1 LTIGHLLVLEQLP
14 RVPKQPNIL
23 DDSKLEGFMSA
34 LTSIFSWLG
43 RFLKK
48 VRSIV
53 LDLGTALVVMFV
65 VIAIIEALTASG
77 PDVED
82 PSGKALLI
90 DPAGTVVD
98 QEVFNS
104 ESLLTTVT
112 DASSIQIQT
121 RDLIKLIRAAAED
134 DSIPAVVVDFS
145 STGFAGPTT
154 AINIAKELKALRD
167 SGKRVIAFND
177 RLSTTSYLM
186 ASQASEV
193 WVHPVGSIS
202 VRGLGGMRNYNKDLF
217 ENLKI
222 TIHNYS
228 QGDFKSAT
236 ETSWRSS
243 MSENDRMQ
251 REALLFPIWEEMKSL
266 MAEGRGIESDDIQSF
281 ADNYV
286 GFFGEAAIGNIAYA
300 QANNLIDGTKSF
312 PEFRKYMIE
321 EFGLDEE
328 AETETY
334 KTISYAEYAKQLTD
348 DSADS
353 GNQIAVITAEGVI
366 REGEISQGVAGAN
379 GVVKQIRK
387 AHEDESTKAIVFR
400 VNSPGGSIIASEMMR
415 DELLAAKRKGIKVIV
430 SMGDYAASGGVY
442 ISTPADYIFA
452 EPTTIT
458 GSIGVAIALPTL
470 ENAMDYIGVNFDG
483 VVTSK
488 HGGWDPTQAID
499 DDLDKIFASWGS
511 EAYDRFINFVAE
523 SRSQTYDDIKAI
535 AGGRVWIATS
545 AKDIGLVDEIG
556 GIDDALTYAA
566 SLAELEDY
574 QVEYYGQELSPEE
587 MILKELLE
595 QLDVSIGEPKVLSA
609 LDGIAR
615 LYDTFIDIHEPKA
628 LLTCKDC
635 LVDLD

>member
-1 LTIGHLLVLEQLP
+1 M
-14 RVPKQPNIL
+14 N
-23 DDSKLEGFMSA
+23 A
-34 LTSIFSWLG
+34 LKSIFSWLG
-43 RFLKK
+43 RFLEKART
-48 VRSIV
+48 VM
-53 LDLGTALVVMFV
+53 LNLGTAFILIFFT
-65 VIAIIEALTASG
+65 IIIIGAFTSSG
-77 PDVED
+77 PEVKD
-82 PSGKALLI
+82 PSGRVLFI
-90 DPAGTVVD
+90 DPVGTVVD

-104 ESLLTTVT
+104 DFLFNLGT
-112 DASSIQIQT
+112 DSSTDQIQT
-121 RDLIKLIRAAAED
+121 RDLIQLIRTAAED
-134 DSIPAVVVDFS
+134 EDIPAVFIDFS
-145 STGFAGPTT
+145 ATGFAGPTT

-167 SGKRVIAFND
+167 SGKRVIAMSD

-217 ENLKI
+217 DNLKI

-243 MSENDRMQ
+243 MSDNDRMQ
-251 REALLFPIWEEMKSL
+251 REALLFPIWDEMKSL

-281 ADNYV
+281 ADDYV

-300 QANNLIDGTKSF
+300 ETNNIIDGTKSF
-312 PEFRKYMIE
+312 PEFRQYMIE

-334 KTISYAEYAKQLTD
+334 KTISYNEYAKQID
-348 DSADS
+348 DELSESD
-353 GNQIAVITAEGVI
+353 NHIAIITAEGAI
-366 REGEISQGVAGAN
+366 MEGEITQGVAGAN
-379 GVVKQIRK
+379 GVVKQIRS
-387 AHEDESTKAIVFR
+387 AHEDENTKAIVFR

-415 DELLAAKRKGIKVIV
+415 DELFAAKEKGIDVIV

-499 DDLDKIFASWGS
+499 EDLDKIFAGWGAD
-511 EAYDRFINFVAE
+511 AYDRFVSFVAE
-523 SRSQTYDDIKAI
+523 SRSQSYEDIKKI

-545 AKDIGLVDEIG
+545 AKEIGLVDEIG
-556 GIDDALTYAA
+556 GIDDAIAYAA
-566 SLAELEDY
+566 DMAELEDY

-587 MILKELLE
+587 LILRELLE
-595 QLDVSIGEPKVLSA
+595 NFDVSLGEPKALSA
-609 LDGIAR
+609 LNGLAD
-615 LYDTFIDIHEPKA
+615 LYESLTDIQEPKA

-635 LVDLD
+635 LVGLD

>member
-1 LTIGHLLVLEQLP
+1 M
-14 RVPKQPNIL
+14 N
-23 DDSKLEGFMSA
+23 A
-34 LTSIFSWLG
+34 LKSIFSWLG
-43 RFLKK
+43 RFLEKART
-48 VRSIV
+48 VM
-53 LDLGTALVVMFV
+53 LNLGTAFV
-65 VIAIIEALTASG
+65 LIIITFAIIGGLSSSG
-77 PDVED
+77 PDVTEKD
-82 PSGKALLI
+82 GRVLFI
-90 DPAGTVVD
+90 DPIGTVVD

-104 ESLLTTVT
+104 DFMFNFGTNSST
-112 DASSIQIQT
+112 DQIQT
-121 RDLIKLIRAAAED
+121 RDLIALIRAAAED
-134 DSIPAVVVDFS
+134 EEIPAVFIDFS

-154 AINIAKELKALRD
+154 AINIAKELKALRE

-202 VRGLGGMRNYNKDLF
+202 VRGLGGMRPYQKELY

-222 TIHNYS
+222 NFHNYS
-228 QGDFKSAT
+228 QGDFKSAVEGNT
-236 ETSWRSS
+236 RTD
-243 MSENDRMQ
+243 MSENDKLQ
-251 REALLFPIWEEMKSL
+251 REALLNPIWDEMKLL
-266 MAEGRGIESDDIQSF
+266 MAEGRDIELGDIQSF
-281 ADNYV
+281 ADDYV

-300 QANNLIDGTKSF
+300 KANNIIDGTKSF
-312 PEFRKYMIE
+312 PEFRQYMIK

-334 KTISYAEYAKQLTD
+334 KTISYNEYADQMED
-348 DSADS
+348 DFSDS
-353 GNQIAVITAEGVI
+353 ENEIAIITAEGAI
-366 REGEISQGVAGAN
+366 MEGEIAQGVAGSS
-379 GVVKQIRK
+379 GIVKQIRS
-387 AHEDESTKAIVFR
+387 AHENENTKAIVFR

-415 DELLAAKRKGIKVIV
+415 DELFAAKKKGIKVVV

-442 ISTPADYIFA
+442 IATPADYIFA

-499 DDLDKIFASWGS
+499 EDLDKIFAGWGAD
-511 EAYDRFINFVAE
+511 AYDRFVNFVAD
-523 SRSQTYDDIKAI
+523 SRSQSYEDIKAI

-545 AKDIGLVDEIG
+545 AKEIGLVDEIG
-556 GIDDALTYAA
+556 GIDDAIAYAVNLT
-566 SLAELEDY
+566 ELEDY

-587 MILKELLE
+587 LILRELLE
-595 QLDVSIGEPKVLSA
+595 NFDVSLGEPKVLSA
-609 LDGIAR
+609 LNGLAD
-615 LYDTFIDIHEPKA
+615 LYETLTDIQEPKA